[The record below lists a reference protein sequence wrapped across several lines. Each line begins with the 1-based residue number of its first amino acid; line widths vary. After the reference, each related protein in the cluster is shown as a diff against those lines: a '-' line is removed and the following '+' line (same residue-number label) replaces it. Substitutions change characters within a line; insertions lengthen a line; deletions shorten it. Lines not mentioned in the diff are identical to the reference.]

1 MLARFYSMKTHAATI
16 GQGTCNLP
24 SLSDRLFRECARM
37 CVEAA
42 QRVTSLISETLEPDQ
57 PMGLLPWWYR
67 IYYLHIAGT
76 NFLAAMVAPD
86 HLFTE
91 SVSQSWH
98 DVLSALRAHEHLSTY
113 VSQCIRTFEMLW
125 ARILGPRYPD
135 GGSGHVPPLEDGN
148 ESGSGFSFFDD
159 LFPDQGFDFDNFLFG
174 TEDTTIEGC
183 QR

>member
-1 MLARFYSMKTHAATI
+1 MLARFYSMKTHAATT

-24 SLSDRLFRECARM
+24 SLSHRLLRECARM

-42 QRVTSLISETLEPDQ
+42 QKVTSLISETLEPDQ

-76 NFLAAMVAPD
+76 NFLAAMFASD

-98 DVLSALRAHEHLSTY
+98 EVMSALRAHEHLSTY
-113 VSQCIRTFEMLW
+113 VSQCIRTFETLS
-125 ARILGPRYPD
+125 ARILGPRYSD
-135 GGSGHVPPLEDGN
+135 GSSGQVPPLEEGN
-148 ESGSGFSFFDD
+148 NSGFFFDD
-159 LFPDQGFDFDNFLFG
+159 IFPDLGFDFDNFLFG
-174 TEDTTIEGC
+174 TEDTTIEGG